1 MAEGKIKINLSIAG
15 RSYPLTVEA
24 EKEELYRE
32 AARRLNEKIAE
43 FSKVPKFDP
52 VDRLAMAAL
61 RYSIVSLNTEH
72 TSSLGDADMEEL
84 GELCRRIENY
94 VRK

>member
-1 MAEGKIKINLSIAG
+1 M
-15 RSYPLTVEA
+15 TVEA

-43 FSKVPKFDP
+43 FSKVPKFDQF
-52 VDRLAMAAL
+52 DRLAMAAL
-61 RYSIVSLNTEH
+61 RYSIISLTTEH

-84 GELCRRIENY
+84 NKLSNRISNY
-94 VRK
+94 IK